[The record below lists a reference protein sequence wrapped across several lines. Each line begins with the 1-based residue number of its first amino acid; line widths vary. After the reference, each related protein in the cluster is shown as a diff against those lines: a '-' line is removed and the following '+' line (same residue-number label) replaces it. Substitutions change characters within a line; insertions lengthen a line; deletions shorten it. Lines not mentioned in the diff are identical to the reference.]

1 MVEIMGWYI
10 TRVQTCTIICEIYS
24 GKMKEGNAFAFP
36 FFVVYLCF
44 NYPIVVAPLIR
55 SLP

>member
-10 TRVQTCTIICEIYS
+10 TRVQICTIICEIYS

-36 FFVVYLCF
+36 FFVGF
-44 NYPIVVAPLIR
+44 
-55 SLP
+55 SL